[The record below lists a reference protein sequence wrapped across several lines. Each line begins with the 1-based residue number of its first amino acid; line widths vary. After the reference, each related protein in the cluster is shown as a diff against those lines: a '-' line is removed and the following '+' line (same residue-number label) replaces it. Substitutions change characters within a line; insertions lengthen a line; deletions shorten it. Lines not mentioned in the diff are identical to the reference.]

1 MRKPARQPLDYV
13 RKADTARPQSDGWS
27 GATRQ
32 GGRESIQ
39 VVAGSRSH
47 KPPSGR
53 LGLMQVCS
61 LLTCPD
67 NERPR
72 SKLRGIEEEC
82 HAREACP
89 REGGERASRNLSWIP
104 SFEGMTNS
112 KQASGNS
119 PEVIKME
126 IKWRRNDEAPGPEIG
141 YRTNGLSPIP

>member
-72 SKLRGIEEEC
+72 SKLRGIPT
-82 HAREACP
+82 RKDTYY
-89 REGGERASRNLSWIP
+89 R
-104 SFEGMTNS
+104 T
-112 KQASGNS
+112 KQAELTPKGFRVN
-119 PEVIKME
+119 
-126 IKWRRNDEAPGPEIG
+126 A
-141 YRTNGLSPIP
+141 